1 MIKFLI
7 KSGAKDSKKNMVLI
21 KAVKN
26 RDLTLVK
33 DLLRLGIDVN
43 KCDEYGKSALEY
55 AFKNES
61 NSIIDCLIIHG
72 ANIDFLDNT
81 KISKNPLEWAI
92 ENNRA
97 ELAVNLSKKGYTI
110 DCNYN
115 KNIHIV
121 DFVCKNQLEMA
132 KFLLKKG
139 SYSGGL
145 DYKDK
150 NGRTALS
157 WAAEKGNLGLV
168 QLLIDKGADISSR
181 DKNKDTILMWAV
193 RGNNPE
199 IVKLLIE
206 KNVDVFKRN
215 KSSEKALDIAKLK
228 GNKLMPHGALCDREN
243 NEEILKILRNAEQCC
258 IV

>member
-1 MIKFLI
+1 MT
-7 KSGAKDSKKNMVLI
+7 KSIHVLPSS
-21 KAVKN
+21 
-26 RDLTLVK
+26 
-33 DLLRLGIDVN
+33 
-43 KCDEYGKSALEY
+43 E
-55 AFKNES
+55 
-61 NSIIDCLIIHG
+61 
-72 ANIDFLDNT
+72 
-81 KISKNPLEWAI
+81 
-92 ENNRA
+92 
-97 ELAVNLSKKGYTI
+97 
-110 DCNYN
+110 YN